1 MLLEHI
7 RNDEAQLRRAEL
19 LFPPLHIA
27 ALLDG
32 LDDGRVRARTP
43 NPQFLEGLDDRRVVV
58 ARRRLGK
65 VLLGIQCPQRQRI
78 TIHEV
83 GQERVLLLLCCF
95 RPNVDSSIALEL
107 QL

>member
-7 RNDEAQLRRAEL
+7 RDDEAQLRRTEL
-19 LFPPLHIA
+19 LFPPLHVA

-32 LDDGRVRARTP
+32 LDDGRVSARTP
-43 NPQFLEGLDDRRVVV
+43 DPKFLESLDDRRVVV

-65 VLLGIQCPQRQRI
+65 VLLWIQRPQRQGI
-78 TIHEV
+78 TVHEV
-83 GQERVLLLLCCF
+83 RQECVLLLLCCF
-95 RPNVDSSIALEL
+95 RPNVDSGISLEL

>member
-7 RNDEAQLRRAEL
+7 RDDEAQLRRAEL
-19 LFPPLHIA
+19 LFPPLHVA

-32 LDDGRVRARTP
+32 LDDGRVSARTP
-43 NPQFLEGLDDRRVVV
+43 NPQFLEGFNDRCVVV

-65 VLLGIQCPQRQRI
+65 VLLWIQRSQRQRI

-95 RPNVDSSIALEL
+95 RPDIDSGISLEL